1 MTNFVLL
8 ISMLLISVGLNA
20 TAQIFL
26 RLGVMGKDLTVSINS
41 ILLIL
46 LSMNVWYG
54 IFCYMM
60 SIFLW
65 LFVLSKTQVSLAYPF
80 QAIDYTFGTFLA
92 WYFLNEKITSINIL
106 GLIVI
111 VLGILILSIGIYSNE
126 K

>member
-80 QAIDYTFGTFLA
+80 QAIGYAFGTFLA

>member
-1 MTNFVLL
+1 
-8 ISMLLISVGLNA
+8 
-20 TAQIFL
+20 L

-46 LSMNVWYG
+46 LSMNFWYG

-65 LFVLSKTQVSLAYPF
+65 LFVLSKIQVSLAYPF
-80 QAIDYTFGTFLA
+80 QAIGYAFGTFLA